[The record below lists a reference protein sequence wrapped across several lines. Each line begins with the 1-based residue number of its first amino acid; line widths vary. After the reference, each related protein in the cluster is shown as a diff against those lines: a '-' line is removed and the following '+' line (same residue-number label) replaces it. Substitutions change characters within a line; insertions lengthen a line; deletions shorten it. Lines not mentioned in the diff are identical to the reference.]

1 MPKASAPPPQC
12 GPRYTIQ
19 RQLGAGANGVVWS
32 AKDNNND
39 GALVAIKTIPNVFGH
54 VEDAKRTLREIKLL
68 RHFNHKNITSIKDCI
83 LPKSYEDFEKVVLVE
98 EYMETDMH
106 QIIQSK
112 QALSDEHYQYF
123 LYQILRGLKALHSA
137 DVLHRD
143 LKPGNLLVNSDCL
156 TQICDFGLARVAGP
170 EDEGLL
176 TEYVVTRW
184 YRPPEVRHVR
194 RLCFEVA
201 FSVFLY

>member
-1 MPKASAPPPQC
+1 M
-12 GPRYTIQ
+12 
-19 RQLGAGANGVVWS
+19 
-32 AKDNNND
+32 
-39 GALVAIKTIPNVFGH
+39 VAIKTIPNVFGH

-68 RHFNHKNITSIKDCI
+68 RHFNHKNITSIRDTI
-83 LPKSYEDFEKVVLVE
+83 LPDSYASFDKVVLVE

-112 QALSDEHYQYF
+112 QQLTDEHYQYF
-123 LYQILRGLKALHSA
+123 LYQVLRGLKALHSA

-156 TQICDFGLARVAGP
+156 TQICDFGLARVVADQ
-170 EDEGLL
+170 DEGLL

-184 YRPPEVRHVR
+184 YRPPEVCSVGRCAGLTHSA
-194 RLCFEVA
+194 CPPVA
-201 FSVFLY
+201 SQCSLSTVFLLCSRLVLSQSRVTTAHAVPSGLLHQGH